1 MDYVSRKWHI
11 PNPQQMLLLTP
22 ETIKCISLK
31 CNPHASPVKYL
42 WFQQPFWM
50 ALQHSCLENIMDR
63 RAWQATVHR
72 VANSQTQL
80 SDWAHTHTH
89 THTRTHTHIITEVL
103 QEELL
108 SFYHKQIALK
118 IYKRQGNFLKG
129 SINHMQY
136 VNIFMIQFRWCS
148 HKTHFLRQLGK
159 IEDWD
164 VEQLLVIVL
173 GVVMILRYDLKYKS
187 LSTRELWGGGM
198 LSGRCF

>member
-1 MDYVSRKWHI
+1 MCCQNVVLNGSCYSCIMFQAGVVSSV
-11 PNPQQMLLLTP
+11 L
-22 ETIKCISLK
+22 SLA
-31 CNPHASPVKYL
+31 PRS
-42 WFQQPFWM
+42 
-50 ALQHSCLENIMDR
+50 
-63 RAWQATVHR
+63 
-72 VANSQTQL
+72 L
-80 SDWAHTHTH
+80 SLSSLYIHTH